1 MHHSEHSSEDY
12 LPFMDASRM
21 VQSNPLNIPPDFMDL
36 YISFLRSLVEE
47 QPQGLKET
55 YEFAAKYFERK
66 IEERDTVG
74 GLVARVSDSRPES
87 LDSMPVPPNTLR
99 VHTEYLLVKPVGPK
113 VLWAESRV
121 QGTEEYFP
129 PIQLHA

>member
-1 MHHSEHSSEDY
+1 MECALRH
-12 LPFMDASRM
+12 LWIASRM

-66 IEERDTVG
+66 IEERDNVDATEN
-74 GLVARVSDSRPES
+74 ATEC
-87 LDSMPVPPNTLR
+87 TLAS
-99 VHTEYLLVKPVGPK
+99 G
-113 VLWAESRV
+113 
-121 QGTEEYFP
+121 
-129 PIQLHA
+129 I